1 MKDYD
6 KEKNNLILNIGM
18 KIIYMA
24 GSCRKNFQ

>member
-6 KEKNNLILNIGM
+6 KEKNHLIINIVM

-24 GSCRKNFQ
+24 GQCRKNFQ